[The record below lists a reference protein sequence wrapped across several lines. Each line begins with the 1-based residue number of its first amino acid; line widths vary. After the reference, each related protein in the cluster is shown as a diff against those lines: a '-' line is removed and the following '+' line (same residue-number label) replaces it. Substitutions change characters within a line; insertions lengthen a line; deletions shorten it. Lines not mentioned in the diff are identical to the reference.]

1 MACASLSSF
10 DDRIALMKS
19 QYSGMNSAPS
29 QSTTPDRRPPP
40 TSTLGKKK
48 SEVRSCKETVGLT
61 RSTHLR
67 RIPEWYQ
74 DNEQI
79 RHGYRPVSCSA
90 RVSLAS
96 WLYLHNE
103 SVNIYSHLIPAIGF
117 LLGEWYI
124 LEYLHS
130 RYQHVTVADHL
141 IFAFFLLTAT
151 VCLGLSAT
159 YHTMINHSQRIDAL
173 WLRFDLVGIILL
185 TLGDFVSGIYL
196 VFWCEPLQR
205 KIYWSM
211 IFTLGAITIFVL
223 LSPKFR
229 GPRWR
234 TFRLMTIV
242 GTGLSGLA
250 PLGHG
255 IYMFGFVQ
263 MLKQSG
269 MPYYLVEG
277 ALLGLGAFIYAARIP
292 ESLSP
297 GKFDIYGSSHQLFH
311 ILVVIATVIHLVGIL
326 AAFDYNYNHR
336 ICTGR

>member
-1 MACASLSSF
+1 MPQPPASSASPTLPPATQSSSALPATAKVEENHPPRLLSY
-10 DDRIALMKS
+10 D
-19 QYSGMNSAPS
+19 
-29 QSTTPDRRPPP
+29 
-40 TSTLGKKK
+40 
-48 SEVRSCKETVGLT
+48 E
-61 RSTHLR
+61 
-67 RIPEWYQ
+67 IPEWYQ
-74 DNEQI
+74 DNEHI

-90 RVSLAS
+90 RVSVAS

-130 RYQHVTVADHL
+130 RYQHVTIADHL

-211 IFTLGAITIFVL
+211 VRTPHTNYRTLQR
-223 LSPKFR
+223 FR
-229 GPRWR
+229 IR
-234 TFRLMTIV
+234 T
-242 GTGLSGLA
+242 
-250 PLGHG
+250 
-255 IYMFGFVQ
+255 
-263 MLKQSG
+263 
-269 MPYYLVEG
+269 
-277 ALLGLGAFIYAARIP
+277 
-292 ESLSP
+292 
-297 GKFDIYGSSHQLFH
+297 
-311 ILVVIATVIHLVGIL
+311 
-326 AAFDYNYNHR
+326 NYVP
-336 ICTGR
+336 T